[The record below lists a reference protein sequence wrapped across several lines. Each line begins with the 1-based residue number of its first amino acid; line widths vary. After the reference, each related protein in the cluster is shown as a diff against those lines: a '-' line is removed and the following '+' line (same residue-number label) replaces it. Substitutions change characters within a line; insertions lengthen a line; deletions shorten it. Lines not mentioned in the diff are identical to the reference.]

1 MNSKIDVLRIIADM
15 IDPNLLQMKSIED
28 FENFTKEKTKKIH
41 KEWKDYD
48 EATCWMKKSSFYEQI
63 SINMAKCIL
72 KIRDTVQS

>member
-1 MNSKIDVLRIIADM
+1 MNSKIDVLRIIAEM

-28 FENFTKEKTKKIH
+28 FENFTKEKTKKIQ

-48 EATCWMKKSSFYEQI
+48 EATCWMKKNSFYEQI

-72 KIRDTVQS
+72 KIKDTVQS